1 MSRAEDKWDAGEL
14 DYKAERDQPTNRE
27 YLIDLAERLMSVP
40 VAYGVD
46 QGDVERLREIAKVI
60 P

>member
-14 DYKAERDQPTNRE
+14 DYKAERDQPTHRE
-27 YLIDLAERLMSVP
+27 YLIELAERLMSIP